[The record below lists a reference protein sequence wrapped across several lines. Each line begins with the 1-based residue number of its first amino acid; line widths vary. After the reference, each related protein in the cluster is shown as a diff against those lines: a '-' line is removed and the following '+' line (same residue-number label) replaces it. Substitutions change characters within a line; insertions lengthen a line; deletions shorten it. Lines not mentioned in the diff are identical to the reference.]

1 MTYTVSKDR
10 WHIACCITRMRKFR
24 IINKEHATAPP
35 ISASWAPSWPNRLVR
50 RQLCRGCVRCARQAV
65 CDAALAWP
73 QRPVVWSFSADEIG
87 AGVAEV
93 ARICDV
99 VVASMWV
106 IGYL

>member
-1 MTYTVSKDR
+1 M
-10 WHIACCITRMRKFR
+10 
-24 IINKEHATAPP
+24 
-35 ISASWAPSWPNRLVR
+35 
-50 RQLCRGCVRCARQAV
+50 RQLHQVLHGLLPGQTGWCGGSCRGCARCARQAV

-93 ARICDV
+93 ARICDE

-106 IGYL
+106 IGYV